1 MTYGSGFSIYDL
13 VYGVALV
20 ALLALS
26 ITLAV
31 LLIRTLL
38 AVIRALGA
46 YTRERELRI
55 DLMLADDAAGGPVP
69 PVGPGGPGGPSA

>member
-1 MTYGSGFSIYDL
+1 MTYGSGLSIYDL

-69 PVGPGGPGGPSA
+69 PVGPGGPSV